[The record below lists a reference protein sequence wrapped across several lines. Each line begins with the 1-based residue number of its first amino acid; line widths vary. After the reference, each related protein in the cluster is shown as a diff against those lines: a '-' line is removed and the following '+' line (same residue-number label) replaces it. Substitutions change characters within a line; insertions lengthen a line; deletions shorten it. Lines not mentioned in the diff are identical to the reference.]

1 MPLLSTDS
9 GGGKDELLE
18 GKGLFNRSARFL
30 KITKESETIRRLH
43 KYNRNYVISYH

>member
-1 MPLLSTDS
+1 MVLSPTES

-43 KYNRNYVISYH
+43 KYIRNHVIWYH